1 MKRNDEII
9 LVLLEKELSL
19 LDDEYNVICALDE
32 DGDLT
37 PFDFELSLHDNHYMH
52 TL

>member
-1 MKRNDEII
+1 MKRNDVVK
-9 LVLLEKELSL
+9 VLLEKELSL
-19 LDDEYNVICALDE
+19 LDDEYNVIRALDE

-37 PFDFELSLHDNHYMH
+37 PFDFEFPLHDNYYMY